1 MGQAPG
7 AGQDGRARDE
17 GDVGSILPIRRRA
30 VIFSREGC
38 MTMKYSTKLS
48 DAVHIMIFIH
58 LNPNMDLSSQA
69 IAKSLK
75 SNPSFVR
82 QILMKLRTAGL
93 VQSVRGRPRPK
104 LARDPGA
111 ISLLEIY
118 RAVEGGKR
126 LLHLDTHINPICN
139 IGFNIQYALRHAY
152 EKVQD
157 AAENVMNSITLA
169 DILAEYAASAQ
180 RLKAGKERLSKSLLM
195 GASASAQESEPAQD
209 GGEPLSGTAEPG
221 AAGHDAAVKDVTG

>member
-1 MGQAPG
+1 
-7 AGQDGRARDE
+7 
-17 GDVGSILPIRRRA
+17 
-30 VIFSREGC
+30 

-111 ISLLEIY
+111 ISLLEI
-118 RAVEGGKR
+118 R
-126 LLHLDTHINPICN
+126 
-139 IGFNIQYALRHAY
+139 
-152 EKVQD
+152 
-157 AAENVMNSITLA
+157 
-169 DILAEYAASAQ
+169 AASVCCTSTRISIPSAKSASISSTPCVTPMRRCRT
-180 RLKAGKERLSKSLLM
+180 RLKTS
-195 GASASAQESEPAQD
+195 
-209 GGEPLSGTAEPG
+209 
-221 AAGHDAAVKDVTG
+221 

>member
-1 MGQAPG
+1 
-7 AGQDGRARDE
+7 
-17 GDVGSILPIRRRA
+17 
-30 VIFSREGC
+30 

-157 AAENVMNSITLA
+157 AAEKVMNSITLA